1 MKPKITVICG
11 PTASGKTYVSI
22 GLAKILNAEIISAD
36 SMQIY
41 KELNIG
47 TAKPSTEEMCGI
59 KHHLIDIVSI
69 KSGRFSVAEYVKLAD
84 ECVRDILNRDKNVIF
99 CGGTGLY
106 IDHFINNT
114 QFTEYDNDIEYR
126 HELEKFTNEELYS
139 MLVETDKKSAEIIH
153 PNNKK
158 RVIRALEI
166 YKITGKT
173 KSELDEIANSQKSK
187 YDFVKIGLNYSDRNL
202 LYDKI
207 NKRADMMITNGLAD
221 EVKKLYDDGEEVHI
235 RKTAAIGY
243 IEILDYFNG
252 LYNNFDEAVEK
263 IKQNTRNYAKR
274 QLTWF
279 KRDVKKTIWID
290 IDDINEDYIKNP
302 CKIIKNCLKYVNL

>member
-1 MKPKITVICG
+1 
-11 PTASGKTYVSI
+11 
-22 GLAKILNAEIISAD
+22 
-36 SMQIY
+36 MQIY

-47 TAKPSTEEMCGI
+47 TAKPTIKEMSGI

-69 KSGRFSVAEYVKLAD
+69 KSGGFSVADYVKSAED
-84 ECVRDILNRDKNVIF
+84 CVCDILGRNKNVII

-114 QFTEYDNDIEYR
+114 KFTEYENDLEYR
-126 HELEKFTNEELYS
+126 QELEKLSNEQLYS
-139 MLVETDKKSAEIIH
+139 MLAETDKKSSEIIH

-166 YKITGKT
+166 FKITGKP
-173 KSELDEIANSQKSK
+173 KSELDELANSEKSK
-187 YDFVKIGLNYSDRNL
+187 YDFIKIGLNYSDRNL
-202 LYDKI
+202 LYGKI
-207 NKRADMMITNGLAD
+207 NKRVDLMIANGLVD
-221 EVKKLYDDGEEVHI
+221 EVRELYENGEEENI
-235 RKTAAIGY
+235 RRIGAIGY

-252 LYNNFDEAVEK
+252 LYSFDEAVEK

-279 KRDVKKTIWID
+279 KKDNKTVWID
-290 IDDINEDYIKNP
+290 TDDINEDYIKNSY
-302 CKIIKNCLKYVNL
+302 KLIKNCLKYVNL

>member
-1 MKPKITVICG
+1 MKSKITVICG

-22 GLAKILNAEIISAD
+22 ELAKILNAEIISAD

-47 TAKPSTEEMCGI
+47 TAKPTKEEMSGI
-59 KHHLIDIVSI
+59 KHHLIDIISI
-69 KSGRFSVAEYVKLAD
+69 TSAGSNVFSVAEYMKLAD
-84 ECVRDILNRDKNVIF
+84 KCVCDILNRNKNVII

-114 QFTEYDNDIEYR
+114 QFMEYENDVEYR
-126 HELEKFTNEELYS
+126 NGLEKLSNEELYS
-139 MLVETDKKSAEIIH
+139 MLAETDAKSAEIIH

-173 KSELDEIANSQKSK
+173 KSELDELANSQKSK
-187 YDFVKIGLNYSDRNL
+187 YDFIKLGLNYSDRNV

-207 NKRADMMITNGLAD
+207 NKRVDLMLQNGLVD
-221 EVKKLYDDGEEVHI
+221 EVCELYDDGEENNI
-235 RKTAAIGY
+235 RRTGAIGY
-243 IEILDYFNG
+243 VEILDFFNG
-252 LYNNFDEAVEK
+252 LCGFDETVEK

-279 KRDVKKTIWID
+279 RRDEGTNRID
-290 IDDINEDYIKNP
+290 LDLNEDNINNP
-302 CKIIKNCLKYVNL
+302 NKIIKNCLDYINL